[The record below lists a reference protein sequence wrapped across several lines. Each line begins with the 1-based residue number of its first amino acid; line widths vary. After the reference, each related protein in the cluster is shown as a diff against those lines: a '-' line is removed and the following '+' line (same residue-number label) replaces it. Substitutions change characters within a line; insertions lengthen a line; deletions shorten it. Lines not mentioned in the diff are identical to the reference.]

1 MNSVDHK
8 ARKKYTVLPYLLIAP
23 LGIWLIATLFI
34 PVINV
39 IIESFKDTTYV
50 GTKGQI
56 VGLKNYVNVLKDAA
70 YWKALGKS
78 LQWIV
83 GCTILQTILGFATAL
98 LLKGNKRIQ
107 KIAKNWMIIPWV
119 IPTIVVGI
127 MWQWI
132 FNGSYGI
139 LNKVLMNLDII
150 SKPLNFIG
158 GKGSM
163 WTLIFINVWH
173 WFPFTA
179 VILLAG
185 LATIPKEL
193 YESASV
199 DGASGIRKFF
209 YITLPGLRN
218 VTFALGVVGTLWAFN
233 IFDIIWTLTSGGPLD
248 STTTV
253 PIYIYRGAF
262 KSFKIGRTSAASVI
276 TSILLL
282 IFAIV
287 MVKVTKPKEE

>member
-1 MNSVDHK
+1 MNSVEKK
-8 ARKKYTVLPYLLIAP
+8 AGKKYGILPYLLIAP
-23 LGIWLIATLFI
+23 LGIWLIVTIFI

-39 IIESFKDTTYV
+39 IMESFKNTTYV
-50 GTKGQI
+50 GTQGDNI
-56 VGLKNYVNVLKDAA
+56 GLGNYKSVLADAA
-70 YWKALGKS
+70 YWKAWGKS
-78 LQWIV
+78 LQWIL
-83 GCTILQTILGFATAL
+83 GCTILQTVLGFSVAL
-98 LLKGNKRIQ
+98 LVKGNKRIQ
-107 KIAKNWMIIPWV
+107 KLSKNWMIIPWI

-150 SKPLNFIG
+150 SKPLNLIG

-199 DGASGIRKFF
+199 DGANGLRKFF
-209 YITLPGLRN
+209 HITLPGLSN
-218 VTFALGVVGTLWAFN
+218 VTFALSVVGTLWCFN
-233 IFDIIWTLTSGGPLD
+233 IFDVIWTLTSGGPLD
-248 STTTV
+248 TTTTV

-262 KSFKIGRTSAASVI
+262 KSFKIGRTSAASVL
-276 TSILLL
+276 TSLILLVFAL
-282 IFAIV
+282 IMIRA
-287 MVKVTKPKEE
+287 TKPKEE

>member
-1 MNSVDHK
+1 MNTLDYKV
-8 ARKKYTVLPYLLIAP
+8 KKKNRILPYILIAP
-23 LGIWLIATLFI
+23 LGVWLIATLFI

-39 IIESFKDTTYV
+39 IAESVMDTTYV
-50 GTKGQI
+50 GTKGTY
-56 VGLKNYVNVLKDAA
+56 VGFKNYLNVLKDGG
-70 YWKALGKS
+70 YWKAWVKS
-78 LQWIV
+78 LQWVV
-83 GCTILQTILGFATAL
+83 GCTVLQTLLGFATAL
-98 LLKGNKRIQ
+98 LVNGNKRIQ
-107 KIAKNWMIIPWV
+107 KLAKNWMIIPWI

-139 LNKVLMNLDII
+139 LNNVLLELNMI
-150 SKPLNFIG
+150 SKPLNLIG
-158 GKGSM
+158 GSGSM
-163 WTLIFINVWH
+163 WTLVFINVWH

-193 YESASV
+193 YESAAV
-199 DGASGIRKFF
+199 DGANGFKKFMN
-209 YITLPGLRN
+209 ITLPGLSN
-218 VTFALGVVGTLWAFN
+218 VTFALGVVGTLWCFN

-262 KSFKIGRTSAASVI
+262 KNFKIGRTSAASVI
-276 TSILLL
+276 TSLFLL
-282 IFAIV
+282 IFALV
-287 MVKVTKPKEE
+287 MIKVTKPKEE